1 MWRYRMAGP
10 KWQKANPA
18 SLSPS
23 VQNAFEKYAAQF
35 RAATEAGKELK
46 TLADTDW
53 IEKNPDGINGQYVVF
68 NVTNGALQWA
78 WSKKKPKSKKSKSEG
93 VDVPSA
99 SPLDEQQETGA
110 QSNQALWEAEENKI
124 LKEAHEKGRREV
136 LENLEKK
143 TAAER
148 SRPADVPAEMWDGLS
163 DKLRTDALKAK

>member
-53 IEKNPDGINGQYVVF
+53 MEKNPDGINGQYVVF

-99 SPLDEQQETGA
+99 SPLDEQQESGA
-110 QSNQALWEAEENKI
+110 QSNQACGRRKKIKFSKRHTKKDAERFLKI
-124 LKEAHEKGRREV
+124 LKRRQQQ
-136 LENLEKK
+136 
-143 TAAER
+143 
-148 SRPADVPAEMWDGLS
+148 
-163 DKLRTDALKAK
+163 